1 MNADSVFQYLQ
12 QGARIALGATASL
25 GETLQDPQQREQL
38 VAALS
43 QQLSEKAQ
51 EFSQKGEVTE
61 REARQQLERW
71 LDGQAPQGSNSPE
84 QPSAATASPPTSATA
99 PASTQDEIRQMI
111 ETLGTLR
118 GELARY
124 RQSGG

>member
-12 QGARIALGATASL
+12 QGARIALGAAASL

-61 REARQQLERW
+61 REARQQLECW

-84 QPSAATASPPTSATA
+84 QPSAATASPPPSAGT

>member
-71 LDGQAPQGSNSPE
+71 LDGQAQQGSNSPE
-84 QPSAATASPPTSATA
+84 QPSAATASPPPSAAA